1 MGVGCR
7 GCGHWHGLLKW
18 INGREVLVVG
28 CGGWVWVFGFGW
40 CSSRYGWLLAWIGGR
55 GVGVGFGIVVSVVEV
70 CEREVK
76 Q

>member
-7 GCGHWHGLLKW
+7 GCGRWYGLLKW
-18 INGREVLVVG
+18 INGCGVLVVG
-28 CGGWVWVFGFGW
+28 CGGWVWVFGSEW
-40 CSSRYGWLLAWIGGR
+40 CSSRYGWLLACIGGR